1 MNYRRITGLVI
12 LLVGLALIIFSV
24 HAMEK
29 APEAKSIGQKTSD
42 FFTHNPM
49 WNPLIKF
56 FGGKP
61 QEKIIEQHSSQ
72 VLTLI
77 VGIFLAAIGSIVAF
91 WKRKKRS

>member
-1 MNYRRITGLVI
+1 MNYRRITGLII
-12 LLVGLALIIFSV
+12 LLVGLALIIFSI

-29 APEAKSIGQKTSD
+29 VPEAKTLGQRTSD

-61 QEKIIEQHSSQ
+61 QEKIVEQHTSH

-77 VGIFLAAIGSIVAF
+77 IGIILAAVGSLVAF
-91 WKRKKRS
+91 WKRRRA